1 MSISKEK
8 EVDRLAGLILDRFGD
23 RLTEQQRVEVKKSVE
38 TIVDNAVKMREIRL
52 ENSDEP
58 FTVFIPFRDE
68 S

>member
-8 EVDRLAGLILDRFGD
+8 EVDRLAGLVLDRFGD
-23 RLTEQQRVEVKKSVE
+23 RLTEQQRAEVKKSVE
-38 TIVDNAVKMREIRL
+38 LIVDNAVKMREIRL

-58 FTVFIPFRDE
+58 FTVFIPFKEE

>member
-1 MSISKEK
+1 MSIPKEK

-68 S
+68 P

>member
-8 EVDRLAGLILDRFGD
+8 EVDHLAGLILDRFGD

-38 TIVDNAVKMREIRL
+38 TIVDNAIKMREIRL
-52 ENSDEP
+52 ENRDEP

-68 S
+68 P